1 MEEAVGWLDGEVE
14 AMLMDVK
21 GSIQQA
27 VFPNWVT
34 KHNFILEIRGYFRY
48 TLLLNVLIKLGL
60 APEHFR
66 LALQLRF

>member
-27 VFPNWVT
+27 VFPN
-34 KHNFILEIRGYFRY
+34 
-48 TLLLNVLIKLGL
+48 
-60 APEHFR
+60 
-66 LALQLRF
+66 